1 MRASSL
7 RLGVV
12 LAIAAMPIAGAR
24 AADTLPAPAG
34 EPPAAGAPPTV
45 AVPGSGGPDREPRT
59 RTDETLANAVH
70 QRLVDDTRINAM
82 QINVDAR
89 GGIVKLTG
97 VVGSRGD
104 QKVAAEIASGVP
116 GVRSV
121 ENGLTLPTDNEPRP
135 SPTDI
140 PEKLTP

>member
-1 MRASSL
+1 MFA
-7 RLGVV
+7 VAV
-12 LAIAAMPIAGAR
+12 
-24 AADTLPAPAG
+24 LPAAVTTAAGPVPTPAG
-34 EPPAAGAPPTV
+34 EPPAAGAPATV
-45 AVPGSGGPDREPRT
+45 ATPGPGADVESLT
-59 RTDETLANAVH
+59 RSDETLANAVH

-82 QINVDAR
+82 QIAVDAR
-89 GGIVKLTG
+89 AGVVKLTG

-140 PEKLTP
+140 PDKLAP